1 MRWASVFSVARQI
14 RREPSSVRIWLS
26 FLDQRSRRRR
36 GTAFLAAL
44 TSQQILGLRVRQ
56 AKPLATALVVDL
68 AGWHRDVTEE
78 LTSFQVDLRMDG
90 LGRADLRSEERRVG
104 TEWVREG
111 RSRWVPD
118 T

>member
-1 MRWASVFSVARQI
+1 MLCFLFYIRKLSFDIRMSSWCSVVC
-14 RREPSSVRIWLS
+14 SSVLI
-26 FLDQRSRRRR
+26 RRR
-36 GTAFLAAL
+36 GTAFLASL

-90 LGRADLRSEERRVG
+90 LGREDLPLEATNE
-104 TEWVREG
+104 TAH
-111 RSRWVPD
+111 
-118 T
+118 